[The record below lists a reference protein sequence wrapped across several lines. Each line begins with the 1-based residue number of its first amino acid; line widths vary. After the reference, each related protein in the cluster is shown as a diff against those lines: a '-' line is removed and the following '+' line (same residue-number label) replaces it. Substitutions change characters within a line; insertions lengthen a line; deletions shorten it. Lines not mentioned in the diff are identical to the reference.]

1 MTTEP
6 AENILGVAEAKAHFS
21 ELIERVRH
29 GERFL
34 VARRGHPVL
43 ALVPPDQAAPPRARP
58 TGLAATAGAL
68 GELLY
73 GAAKRGS
80 ATLTQ
85 KVRELV
91 IGALPVLPFDERA
104 AEVYGPLRARLEA
117 DGRRLD
123 EPDLRIA
130 SIALSRGLVVV
141 TGNVRNFSRVPDL
154 KVENWLA
161 D

>member
-1 MTTEP
+1 MYCFDTDTLSAVIRRDPPLSLIRRLARTPPEEQFTT
-6 AENILGVAEAKAHFS
+6 AV
-21 ELIERVRH
+21 
-29 GERFL
+29 
-34 VARRGHPVL
+34 
-43 ALVPPDQAAPPRARP
+43 
-58 TGLAATAGAL
+58 TL

-104 AEVYGPLRARLEA
+104 AEAYGPLRARLEA

-141 TGNVRNFSRVPDL
+141 TGNVRHFSRVPDL